1 MTTMVAR
8 KYSASMSEELL
19 DGVREA
25 ARAEGVTV
33 SAWISAAVEDRLGLI
48 GLERLIADWEAEH
61 GEIPEAEMAEA
72 HRLFTELQTTTELV
86 WPPIEEAK
94 RTPARDAES
103 KKRST

>member
-19 DGVREA
+19 AGVREA

-33 SAWISAAVEDRLGLI
+33 SAWIAAAVEDRLGLI

-61 GEIPEAEMAEA
+61 GEISEAEMAEA
-72 HRLFTELQTTTELV
+72 HRWFNELQTTTELI
-86 WPPIEEAK
+86 WPPPEEPK
-94 RTPARDAES
+94 RTSARKVKS